1 MGGAGGGVGGAW
13 KGAGTEDSGCR
24 GPRGMAQAGVVT
36 TAPRPSVSPLG
47 VWKEGRPVRLE
58 AAREGDRQGP
68 RLRRQVRG
76 AAFTRGRLGDRLG
89 IKRPEEL
96 KLWPWAGSDLRGC
109 RAGLAWRGGWGS
121 GGPCLPLSCGSAE
134 SWSPVTQPLITY
146 RVPVLPAFE
155 FFALVCLGSNDLLE
169 KRTLSSLAH
178 VYLQWLVINSLIS
191 REVEYLSHLP
201 INFERIAGSN
211 PDSELVGL
219 LESVYTKACPPPF
232 PLPCRQTS
240 PASSWF

>member
-1 MGGAGGGVGGAW
+1 MPPGGGVRGAW

-24 GPRGMAQAGVVT
+24 GPRGMAQAGVVA

-58 AAREGDRQGP
+58 ATREGGRQGP

-134 SWSPVTQPLITY
+134 SWSPVTHPLITY
-146 RVPVLPAFE
+146 LLPVLLAFK

-178 VYLQWLVINSLIS
+178 MYLQWLVINSLIS
-191 REVEYLSHLP
+191 RKVEYLSLP
-201 INFERIAGSN
+201 NF
-211 PDSELVGL
+211 
-219 LESVYTKACPPPF
+219 
-232 PLPCRQTS
+232 
-240 PASSWF
+240 SSYQL